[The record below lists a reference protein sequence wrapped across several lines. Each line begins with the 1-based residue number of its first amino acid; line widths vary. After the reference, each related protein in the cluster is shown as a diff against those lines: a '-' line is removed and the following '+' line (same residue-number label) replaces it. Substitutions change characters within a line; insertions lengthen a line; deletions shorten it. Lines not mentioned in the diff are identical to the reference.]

1 MIEKKIKDGMVAVL
15 YSPGH
20 GAGWTTWNDAEMKEF
35 LFFDKTLV
43 EMAEREADVEEV
55 DAYLMEKFGNDNI
68 YTGGWPCQVE
78 WMKVGTMFIVDEH
91 DGWELVVLKDE
102 FKWEVAG

>member
-20 GAGWTTWNDAEMKEF
+20 GAGWTTWNDDEMKEF

-43 EMAEREADVEEV
+43 EMAEREADVKEV

-68 YTGGWPCQVE
+68 FTGGWPCQVE
-78 WMKVGTMFIVDEH
+78 WVKVGTRFKVEDYH
-91 DGWELVVLKDE
+91 GWESFIFRDADD
-102 FKWEVAG
+102 WEVAG